1 MGIPTL
7 STKKNATKPVTSS
20 KMKIIVK
27 DPMNWKQIKQIT
39 SLYIKIKIIIIN
51 CWVHDQTF

>member
-1 MGIPTL
+1 MAIPTL

-39 SLYIKIKIIIIN
+39 SLYRILK
-51 CWVHDQTF
+51 